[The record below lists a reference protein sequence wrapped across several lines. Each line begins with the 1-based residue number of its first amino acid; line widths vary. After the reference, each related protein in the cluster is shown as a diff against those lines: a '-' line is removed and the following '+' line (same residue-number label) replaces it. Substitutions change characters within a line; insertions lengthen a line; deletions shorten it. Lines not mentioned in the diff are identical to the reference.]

1 MVRKRIFFLLWG
13 MMFIFVVAGL
23 TFSAEIEGTVIRIEG
38 KNIILKDAG
47 GKEKVIEVKEVPA
60 GLKVGDKII
69 IKDGTVVPSKKEKPL
84 EGC

>member
-38 KNIILKDAG
+38 ENIILKDAG
-47 GKEKVIEVKEVPA
+47 GKEKVIEVKEVPV

-69 IKDGTVVPSKKEKPL
+69 IKDGTVVPLKKEKPL